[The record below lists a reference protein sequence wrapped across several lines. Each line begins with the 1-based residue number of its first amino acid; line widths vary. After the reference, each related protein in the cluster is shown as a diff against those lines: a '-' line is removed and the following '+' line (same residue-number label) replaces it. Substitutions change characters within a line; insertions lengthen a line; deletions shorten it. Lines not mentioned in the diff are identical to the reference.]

1 MQQCAKEF
9 IETTIPSFYYET
21 RKEPEMVARRIWTRH
36 WWDNSKKN
44 YELISS
50 APVIDELARGNYT
63 TKKKT
68 LQLMDDIKLVSVG
81 KPILDIVQIY
91 IQNNVMPHDPLGDA
105 LHLALAS
112 FHKCDYL
119 LTWNCKHLANANK
132 FQHIKRVNAMLD
144 LYVPMLIT
152 PLELIEGE

>member
-1 MQQCAKEF
+1 MRQRIY
-9 IETTIPSFYYET
+9 IETTIPSFYYEI

-36 WWDNSKKN
+36 WWDNAKKS

-68 LQLMDDIKLVSVG
+68 LKLMEDIKLVSVE
-81 KPILDIVQIY
+81 KPVLDIVQTY
-91 IQNNVMPHDPLGDA
+91 IQNNVMPKDPLGDA

-144 LYVPMLIT
+144 LYIPMLVT

>member
-1 MQQCAKEF
+1 
-9 IETTIPSFYYET
+9 
-21 RKEPEMVARRIWTRH
+21 
-36 WWDNSKKN
+36 
-44 YELISS
+44 
-50 APVIDELARGNYT
+50 
-63 TKKKT
+63 
-68 LQLMDDIKLVSVG
+68 
-81 KPILDIVQIY
+81 
-91 IQNNVMPHDPLGDA
+91 MPHDPLGDA

>member
-1 MQQCAKEF
+1 
-9 IETTIPSFYYET
+9 
-21 RKEPEMVARRIWTRH
+21 
-36 WWDNSKKN
+36 
-44 YELISS
+44 
-50 APVIDELARGNYT
+50 
-63 TKKKT
+63 
-68 LQLMDDIKLVSVG
+68 MDDIKLVSVG